1 MANRPFTRNTGS
13 LIEGTLQ
20 IGNLAVGVTNQD
32 YTLNP
37 GGKQWWDGPQESN
50 AYIIAKDFPSENKG
64 SKIGN
69 IGTVEFWGGD
79 KTTSAF
85 LNTVNTLPTRSGET
99 DFTDIND
106 AYDWLVD
113 NGYWSNITDDSS
125 FIFNYRTKFN
135 NILKPPYTSSVYS
148 SSKEDVGLVS
158 ALYFNPSDNTTYI
171 DAGRGVYY
179 ANFGDLDEGL
189 INLHTS
195 ASGAQN
201 NSWVPNDSYSA
212 GSNSYSYWTDINFFW
227 QDQSTFS
234 WTEYVSRHIS
244 PMALDTASNDIYAY
258 STIDTSGG
266 VNNAK
271 LYKFDLATKTIQNTT
286 DAITVPQ
293 GDVVKSGGWPVMS
306 SFDPVNDRLLLFR
319 NSEIIA
325 YTGSNL
331 TTTTQSIDLS
341 GFDPSGPGVPCSN
354 LEITICPYQSLN
366 SRKGW
371 VILDNSTLTATTESY
386 ANEAGLP
393 WNLINPFYENFCRR
407 PAYNPQNNQFYF
419 TATTPIGKYTYL
431 IIVDGSTGEYLNYVL
446 VQDSSPAIYSSVSSD
461 VVYDP
466 KRNAIWGINIAQ
478 KLFALNCEDDTL
490 YREFQFQDSSK
501 VTYFN
506 DTSLALDSTNDLLIW
521 GRSWSE
527 NKISSFDLNK
537 LWPA

>member
-106 AYDWLVD
+106 AYDWLIA
-113 NGYWSNITDDSS
+113 NGYWSNISDDSS
-125 FIFNYRTKFN
+125 FIFDYRTKIDK
-135 NILKPPYTSSVYS
+135 ILRPPFTGSGITG
-148 SSKEDVGLVS
+148 ENMGLVS
-158 ALYFNPSDNTTYI
+158 ALYFNPSDDTTYI
-171 DAGRGVYY
+171 DAGEQVFY

-195 ASGAQN
+195 ASGAQD
-201 NSWVPNDSYSA
+201 NSWIPDNSYSA
-212 GSNSYSYWTDINFFW
+212 GANSYSYWTDINFFW
-227 QDQSTFS
+227 QNQSTFA
-234 WTEYVSRHIS
+234 WGEYGGRHIS

-258 STIDTSGG
+258 STINTGLG

-271 LYKFDLATKTIQNTT
+271 LYRFDLSTKTVQNTT

-293 GDVVKSGGWPVMS
+293 EDLIKTGGWPIMS
-306 SFDPVNDRLLLFR
+306 SFDPVNDKLFLFKE
-319 NSEIIA
+319 NEIIA

-341 GFDPSGPGVPCSN
+341 GFNSSGAGVPCSN
-354 LEITICPYQSLN
+354 LEITICPYENLN

-371 VILDNSTLTATTESY
+371 VILDNSTLVATTESY
-386 ANEAGLP
+386 VAGSP
-393 WNLINPFYENFCRR
+393 WNTTYPFYDTTCRR

-419 TATTPIGKYTYL
+419 TTYTYSRYVYL
-431 IIVDGSTGEYLNYVL
+431 IIVDGSTGEYLNYVQ
-446 VQDSSPAIYSSVSSD
+446 VQDSSPLINTVFASD
-461 VVYDP
+461 LVYDP
-466 KRNAIWGINIAQ
+466 KRNAIWGINMAK

-501 VTYFN
+501 VTNAN
-506 DTSLALDSTNDLLIW
+506 DTSLALDSTNDLLMW
-521 GRSWSE
+521 GRASSE